1 MQISGCEELLA
12 VELLLVGEEVRVR
25 VGGDREVALTD
36 ELGDAGPR
44 HAAQVQERD
53 APVSQVVRRP
63 KRQNSPPRF
72 RNRLELPP
80 EQPSDDGAQ
89 VSHDV
94 DGASGEG
101 CLGWYSPSSPPPG
114 SRIAVRRPNPSS
126 LTGPGI
132 SAPREPSSAT
142 VALTSSHMR

>member
-80 EQPSDDGAQ
+80 EQPSDDGA
-89 VSHDV
+89 
-94 DGASGEG
+94 
-101 CLGWYSPSSPPPG
+101 
-114 SRIAVRRPNPSS
+114 
-126 LTGPGI
+126 
-132 SAPREPSSAT
+132 
-142 VALTSSHMR
+142 